1 MTFDLVTLL
10 EWLLPI
16 PLALVYANF
25 LEWGLHKY
33 VLHGLGK
40 KKSSFWSF
48 HWHTHHQGVRR
59 NGHEDLDYK
68 KTLFQW
74 NAHSKEVMS
83 LVGIALLHLPLAY
96 FSVSFV
102 LTLLYSNLNYYR
114 VHRKSHLD
122 PQWARQNLSWHYDHH
137 MGLNQDSNW
146 CVTKPWADFVLGTR
160 EPYVGTEQELEKHRR
175 ASKPSSQLIG
185 D

>member
-1 MTFDLVTLL
+1 
-10 EWLLPI
+10 
-16 PLALVYANF
+16 
-25 LEWGLHKY
+25 
-33 VLHGLGK
+33 
-40 KKSSFWSF
+40 
-48 HWHTHHQGVRR
+48 
-59 NGHEDLDYK
+59 
-68 KTLFQW
+68 
-74 NAHSKEVMS
+74 MS

-146 CVTKPWADFVLGTR
+146 CVTKPWFDLILGSR
-160 EPYVGTEQELEKHRR
+160 KPYVGTEQELEKHRR